1 MISGNASILNHQVEG
16 RALRVFQ
23 GARGTVTYRSE
34 FSVDQEN
41 PWYSADAPETNDG
54 PLRKVIV
61 FRLNPVDTGPQEP
74 ATKLGRLLVSHPN
87 QVDDLPLERNES
99 ETTFVNPNQ
108 EPYEADR
115 REARL
120 VKAFADY
127 LTSNGHQS
135 GRQRILP
142 PGESRPLFTDLHA
155 KGLGLLIE
163 AKGSVTRE
171 NIRMAIGQLADY
183 SRFVDHTIRAILL
196 PSEPREDLLA
206 LAKTQDCAV
215 IWPEGKGF
223 ISTNPNALPWRR
235 DRMVPRAPA
244 VPDRPGTRR
253 EPRTLTDMTHASG
266 PRPIHLVRG
275 RSSAVGVGFE
285 PTVTRATTV
294 FKTGYKHCRTPATAP
309 QTTHCLAGNIG
320 APHRQ
325 GFRRFFAYGVYQAC

>member
-1 MISGNASILNHQVEG
+1 MSGTAEEAVEWQLKPGDQIERKALHSEFGGRTQGGIGPSAKTPNVFVFTDPVAGEKHGYYDDWMPDGRFHYSGEGQYGDQRMISGNASILNHQAEG

-23 GARGTVTYRSE
+23 GARGTVTYRGE
-34 FSVDQEN
+34 FTIDQEN

-61 FRLNPVDTGPQEP
+61 FRLNPVDATPQEP
-74 ATKLGRLLVSHPN
+74 ATKLGRLLVSQPN
-87 QVDDLPLERNES
+87 QVDDLPLERNEN

-115 REARL
+115 KEARL

-127 LTSNGHQS
+127 LTSSGHQS

-155 KGLGLLIE
+155 KGLGLLVE

-196 PSEPREDLLA
+196 PSQPREDLLA
-206 LAKTQDCAV
+206 LAKAQDCAV
-215 IWPEGKGF
+215 IWSEGKGF
-223 ISTNPNALPWRR
+223 VSTNPEALP
-235 DRMVPRAPA
+235 
-244 VPDRPGTRR
+244 
-253 EPRTLTDMTHASG
+253 
-266 PRPIHLVRG
+266 
-275 RSSAVGVGFE
+275 
-285 PTVTRATTV
+285 
-294 FKTGYKHCRTPATAP
+294 
-309 QTTHCLAGNIG
+309 
-320 APHRQ
+320 
-325 GFRRFFAYGVYQAC
+325 

>member
-1 MISGNASILNHQVEG
+1 MSETALDTVEWQLKPGDQIERKALHSAFGGRTQGGIGPSAKTPNVFVFTDPVAGEKHGYYDDWMPDGRFHYSGEGQYGDQRMISGNASILNHQAEG

-23 GARGTVTYRSE
+23 GARGTVTYRGE
-34 FSVDQEN
+34 FTVDQEN

-61 FRLNPVDTGPQEP
+61 FRLNPVDTAPQEP

-99 ETTFVNPNQ
+99 ETAFVNPNQ

-115 REARL
+115 KEARL

-135 GRQRILP
+135 GRHRILP
-142 PGESRPLFTDLHA
+142 PGESRPLFTDLHS

-171 NIRMAIGQLADY
+171 NVRMAIGQLADY

-223 ISTNPNALPWRR
+223 TSTNPNALP
-235 DRMVPRAPA
+235 
-244 VPDRPGTRR
+244 
-253 EPRTLTDMTHASG
+253 
-266 PRPIHLVRG
+266 
-275 RSSAVGVGFE
+275 
-285 PTVTRATTV
+285 
-294 FKTGYKHCRTPATAP
+294 
-309 QTTHCLAGNIG
+309 
-320 APHRQ
+320 
-325 GFRRFFAYGVYQAC
+325 

>member
-1 MISGNASILNHQVEG
+1 MSETTSDTVEWQLKPGDQIERKALHSTFGGRTQGGIGPSAKTPNVFVFTDPVAGEKHGYYDDWMPDGRFHYSGEGQYGDQRMISGNASILNHQGEG

-23 GARGTVTYRSE
+23 GARGTITYRGE
-34 FSVDQEN
+34 FTVDQEN

-61 FRLNPVDTGPQEP
+61 FRLNPVDTAPQEP

-115 REARL
+115 KEARL

-171 NIRMAIGQLADY
+171 NFRMAIGQLADY

-206 LAKTQDCAV
+206 LAKAQDCAV

-223 ISTNPNALPWRR
+223 ISTNPKALP
-235 DRMVPRAPA
+235 
-244 VPDRPGTRR
+244 
-253 EPRTLTDMTHASG
+253 
-266 PRPIHLVRG
+266 
-275 RSSAVGVGFE
+275 
-285 PTVTRATTV
+285 
-294 FKTGYKHCRTPATAP
+294 
-309 QTTHCLAGNIG
+309 
-320 APHRQ
+320 
-325 GFRRFFAYGVYQAC
+325 

>member
-1 MISGNASILNHQVEG
+1 MSETASDTVKWQLKPGDQIERKVLHSKFGGRTQGGIGPSAKTPNVFVFTDPVAGEKHGYYDDWMPDGRFHYSGEGQYGDQRMISGNASILNHQAEG

-23 GARGTVTYRSE
+23 GARGTVTYRGE
-34 FSVDQEN
+34 FTVDQEN

-61 FRLNPVDTGPQEP
+61 FRLNPVDTAPQEP

-115 REARL
+115 KEARL

-155 KGLGLLIE
+155 KRLGLLIE

-183 SRFVDHTIRAILL
+183 GRFVDHTVRAILL

-223 ISTNPNALPWRR
+223 ISTNPDALP
-235 DRMVPRAPA
+235 
-244 VPDRPGTRR
+244 
-253 EPRTLTDMTHASG
+253 
-266 PRPIHLVRG
+266 
-275 RSSAVGVGFE
+275 
-285 PTVTRATTV
+285 
-294 FKTGYKHCRTPATAP
+294 
-309 QTTHCLAGNIG
+309 
-320 APHRQ
+320 
-325 GFRRFFAYGVYQAC
+325 

>member
-1 MISGNASILNHQVEG
+1 MAWDTVKWQLKPGDQIERKALHSKYGGRTQGGIGPSAKTPNVFVFTDPVAGEKHGYYDDWMPDGRFHYSGEGQYGDQRMISGNASILNHQAEG

-23 GARGTVTYRSE
+23 GARGTVTYRGE
-34 FSVDQEN
+34 FTIDQEN

-61 FRLNPVDTGPQEP
+61 FRLNPVDTTPQEP
-74 ATKLGRLLVSHPN
+74 STKLGRLFVSQPN
-87 QVDDLPLERNES
+87 QVDDLPLERNEN

-115 REARL
+115 KEAHL
-120 VKAFADY
+120 VNAFADY

-155 KGLGLLIE
+155 KGLGLLVE

-196 PSEPREDLLA
+196 PSQPREDLLA

-223 ISTNPNALPWRR
+223 VSTNPKALP
-235 DRMVPRAPA
+235 
-244 VPDRPGTRR
+244 
-253 EPRTLTDMTHASG
+253 
-266 PRPIHLVRG
+266 
-275 RSSAVGVGFE
+275 
-285 PTVTRATTV
+285 
-294 FKTGYKHCRTPATAP
+294 
-309 QTTHCLAGNIG
+309 
-320 APHRQ
+320 
-325 GFRRFFAYGVYQAC
+325 

>member
-1 MISGNASILNHQVEG
+1 MSATASDTGKWQLKPGDQIERKALHSTFGGRTQGGIGPSAKTPNVFVFTDPVAGEKHGYYDDWMPDGRFHYSGEGQYGDQRMISGNASILNHQAEG

-23 GARGTVTYRSE
+23 GARGTVTYRGE
-34 FSVDQEN
+34 FTVDQEN

-61 FRLNPVDTGPQEP
+61 FRLNPVDTAPQEP

-115 REARL
+115 KEARL

-155 KGLGLLIE
+155 KELGLLVE

-183 SRFVDHTIRAILL
+183 GRFVDHTIRAILL

-215 IWPEGKGF
+215 VWPEGKKF
-223 ISTNPNALPWRR
+223 ISTNPKALP
-235 DRMVPRAPA
+235 
-244 VPDRPGTRR
+244 
-253 EPRTLTDMTHASG
+253 
-266 PRPIHLVRG
+266 
-275 RSSAVGVGFE
+275 
-285 PTVTRATTV
+285 
-294 FKTGYKHCRTPATAP
+294 
-309 QTTHCLAGNIG
+309 
-320 APHRQ
+320 
-325 GFRRFFAYGVYQAC
+325 

>member
-1 MISGNASILNHQVEG
+1 MSETAADTVEWQLKPGDQIERKALHSKFGGRTQGGIGPSAKTPNVFVFTDPIAGEKHGYYDDWMPDGRFHYSGEGQYGDQRMISGNASILNHQAEG

-23 GARGTVTYRSE
+23 GARGTVTYRGE
-34 FSVDQEN
+34 FTVDKEN

-61 FRLNPVDTGPQEP
+61 FRLNPVDTAPQEP
-74 ATKLGRLLVSHPN
+74 STKLGRLLVSHPN

-99 ETTFVNPNQ
+99 ETTFVNPNR

-115 REARL
+115 KEARL

-142 PGESRPLFTDLHA
+142 SGESRPLFTDLHA

-183 SRFVDHTIRAILL
+183 GRFVDHTIRAILL

-206 LAKTQDCAV
+206 LAKTQDCAI

-223 ISTNPNALPWRR
+223 ISTDPRALP
-235 DRMVPRAPA
+235 
-244 VPDRPGTRR
+244 
-253 EPRTLTDMTHASG
+253 
-266 PRPIHLVRG
+266 
-275 RSSAVGVGFE
+275 
-285 PTVTRATTV
+285 
-294 FKTGYKHCRTPATAP
+294 
-309 QTTHCLAGNIG
+309 
-320 APHRQ
+320 
-325 GFRRFFAYGVYQAC
+325 

>member
-1 MISGNASILNHQVEG
+1 MTGSGNVEWQLKPGDRIERKELHSRFGGRTQGGIGPSAKTPNVFVFTDPVAGEKHGYYDDWMPDGRFHYSGEGQYGDQRMISGNASILNHQAEG

-23 GARGTVTYRSE
+23 GARGTVTYRGE
-34 FSVDQEN
+34 FTVDQED

-61 FRLNPVDTGPQEP
+61 FRLNPVDTTPQEP

-87 QVDDLPLERNES
+87 QVDDLPLERNEN

-115 REARL
+115 KEARL

-155 KGLGLLIE
+155 KGLGLLVE

-196 PSEPREDLLA
+196 PSEPRQDLLA
-206 LAKTQDCAV
+206 LAKVQDCAV

-223 ISTNPNALPWRR
+223 VSTNPEALP
-235 DRMVPRAPA
+235 
-244 VPDRPGTRR
+244 
-253 EPRTLTDMTHASG
+253 
-266 PRPIHLVRG
+266 
-275 RSSAVGVGFE
+275 
-285 PTVTRATTV
+285 
-294 FKTGYKHCRTPATAP
+294 
-309 QTTHCLAGNIG
+309 
-320 APHRQ
+320 
-325 GFRRFFAYGVYQAC
+325 

>member
-1 MISGNASILNHQVEG
+1 MSETASDVVEWQLKPGDQIERKALHSKFGGRTQGGIGPSAKTPNVFIFTDPVAGEKHGYYDDWMPDGRFHYSGEGQYGDQRMISGNASILNHQAEG

-23 GARGTVTYRSE
+23 GARGTITYRGE
-34 FSVDQEN
+34 FTVDQEN
-41 PWYSADAPETNDG
+41 PWYSADAPETDDG

-61 FRLNPVDTGPQEP
+61 FRLNPVDTAPQQP
-74 ATKLGRLLVSHPN
+74 ATKLGRLLISHPN

-115 REARL
+115 KEARL

-206 LAKTQDCAV
+206 LAKTQNCAV

-223 ISTNPNALPWRR
+223 ISTNPDALP
-235 DRMVPRAPA
+235 
-244 VPDRPGTRR
+244 
-253 EPRTLTDMTHASG
+253 
-266 PRPIHLVRG
+266 
-275 RSSAVGVGFE
+275 
-285 PTVTRATTV
+285 
-294 FKTGYKHCRTPATAP
+294 
-309 QTTHCLAGNIG
+309 
-320 APHRQ
+320 
-325 GFRRFFAYGVYQAC
+325 

>member
-1 MISGNASILNHQVEG
+1 MNETASDTVEWQLKPGDQIERKALHSKFGGRTQGGIGPSAKTPNVFVFTDPVAGEKHGYYDDWMPDGCFHYSGEGQYGDQRMISGNASILNHQAEG

-23 GARGTVTYRSE
+23 GARGTVTYRGE
-34 FSVDQEN
+34 FTVDHEN

-61 FRLNPVDTGPQEP
+61 FRLNPVDTAPQEP

-115 REARL
+115 KEARL

-206 LAKTQDCAV
+206 LARTQDCAV

-223 ISTNPNALPWRR
+223 ISTNPKALP
-235 DRMVPRAPA
+235 
-244 VPDRPGTRR
+244 
-253 EPRTLTDMTHASG
+253 
-266 PRPIHLVRG
+266 
-275 RSSAVGVGFE
+275 
-285 PTVTRATTV
+285 
-294 FKTGYKHCRTPATAP
+294 
-309 QTTHCLAGNIG
+309 
-320 APHRQ
+320 
-325 GFRRFFAYGVYQAC
+325 

>member
-1 MISGNASILNHQVEG
+1 MSEAASDTVQWQLKPGDQIERKALHSTFGGRTQGGIGPSAKTPNVFVFTDPVAGEKHGYYDDWMPDGRFHYSGEGQYGDQRMISGNASILNHQAEG

-23 GARGTVTYRSE
+23 GARGTVTYRGE
-34 FSVDQEN
+34 FTVDQEN

-61 FRLNPVDTGPQEP
+61 FRLNPVDTAPQEP

-115 REARL
+115 KEARL
-120 VKAFADY
+120 VKAFADF

-223 ISTNPNALPWRR
+223 TSTNPNALP
-235 DRMVPRAPA
+235 
-244 VPDRPGTRR
+244 
-253 EPRTLTDMTHASG
+253 
-266 PRPIHLVRG
+266 
-275 RSSAVGVGFE
+275 
-285 PTVTRATTV
+285 
-294 FKTGYKHCRTPATAP
+294 
-309 QTTHCLAGNIG
+309 
-320 APHRQ
+320 
-325 GFRRFFAYGVYQAC
+325 

>member
-1 MISGNASILNHQVEG
+1 MSETAADSTEWHLKPSQQIERKALHSRYGGRTQGGIGPSAKTPNVFIFTDPVAGEKHGYYDDWMPDGRFHYSGEGQYGDQRMISGNASILNHQAEG

-23 GARGTVTYRSE
+23 GARGTVTYRGE
-34 FSVDQEN
+34 FTVDQEN
-41 PWYSADAPETNDG
+41 PWYSVDAPETNDG

-61 FRLNPVDTGPQEP
+61 FRLNPVDTTPQEP

-87 QVDDLPLERNES
+87 QVDDLPLERNEN

-115 REARL
+115 KEARL

-142 PGESRPLFTDLHA
+142 PGESRPLFTDIHA
-155 KGLGLLIE
+155 KELGLLIE

-196 PSEPREDLLA
+196 PSQPREDLLA

-215 IWPEGKGF
+215 IWPEGKKF
-223 ISTNPNALPWRR
+223 VSTNPKALP
-235 DRMVPRAPA
+235 
-244 VPDRPGTRR
+244 
-253 EPRTLTDMTHASG
+253 
-266 PRPIHLVRG
+266 
-275 RSSAVGVGFE
+275 
-285 PTVTRATTV
+285 
-294 FKTGYKHCRTPATAP
+294 
-309 QTTHCLAGNIG
+309 
-320 APHRQ
+320 
-325 GFRRFFAYGVYQAC
+325 